1 MKNPI
6 NTLLFAYIEMVS
18 IKIKYVPEPILT
30 QLAINEYNNWNNSYG
45 VRFRYL
51 TENSKPEVLDR
62 IKKNYIRHNLTN
74 YDEILR
80 EIKGLEGAGKVYPI
94 LKWKVMNRID
104 TEWSKRQ
111 QNERTIKAIN

>member
-1 MKNPI
+1 MTNTI
-6 NTLLFAYIEMVS
+6 NTLLFAYIDMVT

-30 QLAINEYNNWNNSYG
+30 QLAINEYNNWKNSYR

-51 TENSKPEVLDR
+51 TENSKPEVLNR

-74 YDEILR
+74 YEEILR
-80 EIKGLEGAGKVYPI
+80 EIRGLEGAGKVYPI

-111 QNERTIKAIN
+111 KSERIPKTIN